1 MTGSKFLFDPEWI
14 DLVNDAIRALW
25 GDVTAVN
32 KDFRVSVLPFS
43 ITATASNLVAL
54 PPDFRE
60 VRFVR
65 RNPGTASE
73 IYLNKL
79 GARAGSQ
86 QAEVSYRLEGGS
98 LYIEPRTNA
107 IAPYDL
113 RYVPQPPVF
122 AGLTARCVIPSTI
135 PTCAGGGTPGP
146 GHTITAVANGALP
159 PQDGVTLAVGDRVL
173 VLTLD
178 EPTENLSASDFGVY
192 IVNNLGSGGARW
204 QFVRAPDFDQALPTE
219 VRTGAIVTATEGTLN
234 ANVPYVLTTFAGV
247 MDTSPQ
253 TWNVATLDAE
263 LDPHQEYLVIHAA
276 IKALAKEESTEQA
289 TTLMQ
294 LMNGPDG
301 QSGIRGEVRRWASD
315 QRSAD
320 PDQVEDVRGSRRRRG
335 LWSMD

>member
-43 ITATASNLVAL
+43 ITATATNLVAL

-98 LYIEPRTNA
+98 LYIEPRTNS

-122 AGLTARCVIPSTI
+122 AGFTVRALGGSALPACTL
-135 PTCAGGGTPGP
+135 AGAGVGK
-146 GHTITAVANGALP
+146 TITAQANGVLP
-159 PQDGVTLAVGDRVL
+159 AQDGIVLAAGDRFAVVVTNVGADL
-173 VLTLD
+173 G
-178 EPTENLSASDFGVY
+178 SSDFGVY
-192 IVNNLGSGGARW
+192 VVTSVGTAGSHWILTRST
-204 QFVRAPDFDQALPTE
+204 DFDQALPTE
-219 VRTGAIVTATEGTLN
+219 AVQGAIVTPTEGTLN
-234 ANVPYVLTTFAGV
+234 ANVPWVLSTFAGAV
-247 MDTSPQ
+247 DVGAQ